1 MRRRQT
7 PPSGWPSILVNSAE
21 ERRTRSEYLRSRSRG
36 PLSLVRALARRP
48 GLHYNV
54 SVMETGYAAGFR
66 RRVEEQRERRR
77 TLSKEIAGRLR
88 AAAHEAAAEF
98 PSMQRL
104 TLFGSAAA
112 GRAETASDADV
123 LVEGLRPEEYF
134 SLRRFLAERLERE
147 VDLHSDTE
155 PADFVQKVRERGAC
169 VYERK
174 A

>member
-1 MRRRQT
+1 MD
-7 PPSGWPSILVNSAE
+7 
-21 ERRTRSEYLRSRSRG
+21 
-36 PLSLVRALARRP
+36 
-48 GLHYNV
+48 
-54 SVMETGYAAGFR
+54 TGFAAGFR
-66 RRVEEQRERRR
+66 RRVEAQRECRRA
-77 TLSKEIAGRLR
+77 LSDEILGRLK
-88 AAAHEAAAEF
+88 AAAREAAAEF
-98 PSMQRL
+98 PSMQRM

-112 GRAETASDADV
+112 GRAEAASDADV

-155 PADFVQKVRERGAC
+155 PAHFVRKVRERGAC